1 MGSLV
6 SGAFSSPD
14 MVQVCVLFF
23 YSFDEA
29 SSGNFVCYSTI
40 QNKMIFFIFRFVC
53 QQAHTLATTGPTV
66 TGYSLSSP
74 WYCEPVARGV
84 EAKKM
89 RASYSKSLFFSARLA
104 GFCSRRNFFAPV
116 SCSRDR

>member
-14 MVQVCVLFF
+14 MVQVCVLFL

-29 SSGNFVCYSTI
+29 SSGNFWCYDSK
-40 QNKMIFFIFRFVC
+40 QNDILRFVW
-53 QQAHTLATTGPTV
+53 QRLSAHTRYNWSARD
-66 TGYSLSSP
+66 LSSP
-74 WYCEPVARGV
+74 WYYEPVARGV

-89 RASYSKSLFFSARLA
+89 RASYSKSLFFFQP
-104 GFCSRRNFFAPV
+104 G
-116 SCSRDR
+116 